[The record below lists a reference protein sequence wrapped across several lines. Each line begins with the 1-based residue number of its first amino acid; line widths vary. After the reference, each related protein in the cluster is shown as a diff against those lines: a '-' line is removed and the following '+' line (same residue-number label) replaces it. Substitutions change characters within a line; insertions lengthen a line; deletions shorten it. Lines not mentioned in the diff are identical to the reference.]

1 MNGVKVKLKE
11 KEYIILKIVI
21 NMKVIGEIIIEK
33 EKEFFIVKMVV
44 NMKVIGEIIIKKE
57 KELFYHPNGDRYEGD
72 FRNDKR

>member
-1 MNGVKVKLKE
+1 
-11 KEYIILKIVI
+11 
-21 NMKVIGEIIIEK
+21 MKVIGEIIIEK

-44 NMKVIGEIIIKKE
+44 NMKVFGEIIIKKE